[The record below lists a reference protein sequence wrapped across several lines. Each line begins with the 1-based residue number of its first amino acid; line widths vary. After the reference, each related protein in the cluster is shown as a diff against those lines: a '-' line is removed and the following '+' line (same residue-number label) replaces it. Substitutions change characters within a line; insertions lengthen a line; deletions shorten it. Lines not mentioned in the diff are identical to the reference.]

1 MSNKSGSAIGMLNTT
16 FREFYKNYALIHCA
30 IYSKLLPG
38 PILIIIVL
46 IIIIINAGITE
57 KVSIAS
63 ETSTL
68 LKFNLKDI

>member
-1 MSNKSGSAIGMLNTT
+1 MSNKSGSAIGMLNTM

-46 IIIIINAGITE
+46 IIIINAGITE

-68 LKFNLKDI
+68 LKFNLKHI